1 MTSPLDKSL
10 KSDRHQTTPS
20 QTALDRLAMAHGID
34 IRRPTP
40 DGGTVPIANESK
52 RAILRALNVDVERE
66 HATPSGKRTPPAR
79 RAASAS
85 RCFLPAYLSEERVW
99 GISLQL
105 YELRSERNW
114 GIGDL
119 EDLKTAIDIVAA
131 LGGDFVGLNPLHAPF
146 LSDADRCSPYEPSNR
161 VFLNPLY
168 IAVDQVPGIHVD
180 LKTENLLS
188 NLRAADL
195 VDYSRVASVKL
206 TALKAGWR
214 QWEGENG
221 NSDYVAHDHAA
232 FVREGGE
239 PLRLHALFEA
249 LSGEMVARGVGAGW
263 HGWPADYH
271 DPHSPAVTAFAQG
284 HDDEIRFHTWLQWVT
299 HRQLAG
305 AAEHAR
311 AAGLRIGLYLDLAV
325 GEALDGSATWS
336 DRGAYLTG
344 ATIGSP
350 PDPFAPSGQDWHL
363 AGFQPGKIASGEN
376 PPFKRMLTAAMRHAG
391 AIRIDHAAALRRL
404 FLVPLDHEPADGAYV
419 NYPQRELLDI
429 LAETSSHYRCLVIG
443 EDLGLL
449 PPGLQE
455 DLADANILSYRI
467 LSYERSE
474 EAFKPASA
482 YPALALACIST
493 HDHQT
498 LAGWWRGADIDLR
511 REHEIVSAELTAR
524 HEQDRDLERGF
535 LLDALDA
542 SDADRPPYDAAGR
555 ELADL
560 TVEAHRFIATT
571 PSILAAVR
579 LADLTDEQKPTNV
592 PGTND
597 SYPNWRPKLSVS
609 LDDLPSLPLVS
620 AISQAMNE
628 ERRAAAAGLRGNG
641 GLGLEAPS
649 RTGLSQDLARSIRA
663 RPLLAVGIAALLG
676 YAMGKTR

>member
-1 MTSPLDKSL
+1 MTSPLDNSSKSV
-10 KSDRHQTTPS
+10 RQTVSPGAS
-20 QTALDRLAMAHGID
+20 LDRLATVHGID
-34 IRRPTP
+34 IHRPTP
-40 DGGTVPIANESK
+40 DGETVPISDESK
-52 RAILRALNVDVERE
+52 LAILRALNVDVEHE
-66 HATPSGKRTPPAR
+66 PATPSKTEMPPAR
-79 RAASAS
+79 RAASAPG
-85 RCFLPAYLSEERVW
+85 CFVPAYLSKARIW

-119 EDLKTAIDIVAA
+119 EDLKAAIDIVAA

-168 IAVDQVPGIHVD
+168 IAVDQIPGTHVD
-180 LKTENLLS
+180 PETENLIS

-195 VDYSRVASVKL
+195 VDYGRVASVKL
-206 TALKAGWR
+206 TALKARWR
-214 QWEGENG
+214 QWEDENG
-221 NSDYVAHDHAA
+221 SSASLAQDHAA
-232 FVREGGE
+232 FVREGAE
-239 PLRLHALFEA
+239 ALRRHALFEA
-249 LSGEMVARGVGAGW
+249 LSGEMVARGLAAGW
-263 HGWPADYH
+263 HGWPAEYH
-271 DPHSPAVTAFAQG
+271 DPHSPAVTAFAEAKQ
-284 HDDEIRFHTWLQWVT
+284 DEIRFHTWLQWVT
-299 HRQLAG
+299 HQQLAG
-305 AAEHAR
+305 AAEYAR
-311 AAGLRIGLYLDLAV
+311 SAGLRIGLYLDLAV

-336 DRGAYLTG
+336 DRSAYLTG

-363 AGFQPGKIASGEN
+363 AGFQPDKIASGDN
-376 PPFKRMLTAAMRHAG
+376 PPFKKMLTAAMRYAG

-419 NYPQRELLDI
+419 SYPQKELLDI
-429 LAETSSHYRCLVIG
+429 LSETSSHHRCLVIG

-455 DLADANILSYRI
+455 DLADAKVLSYRI
-467 LSYERSE
+467 LSYERTE
-474 EAFKPASA
+474 NAFKPASA

-511 REHEIVSAELTAR
+511 REHDIVSAELTAR
-524 HEQDRDLERGF
+524 HEQDRDLERSF

-542 SDADRPPYDAAGR
+542 SGGGRQKPDADADG
-555 ELADL
+555 LVDL
-560 TVEAHRFIATT
+560 TVEAYRFIART

-579 LADLTDEQKPTNV
+579 LADLTDEQRPTNV
-592 PGTND
+592 PGTID

-609 LDDLPSLPLVS
+609 LDDLRSLPLVS
-620 AISQAMNE
+620 AISKAMNE
-628 ERRAAAAGLRGNG
+628 ERRSENTWRRSPG
-641 GLGLEAPS
+641 GPDVEAPS
-649 RTGLSQDLARSIRA
+649 RTGLPQGLARSIRA

-676 YAMGKTR
+676 YAIGKAR